1 MGWDCVTHSDLSWSE
16 TTTYACR
23 CGAMFPTT
31 VWRWIDADAH
41 PDLHDA
47 ARDRGPLTG
56 ECPRCGEE
64 PTAQCTWLSI
74 RPSKAEAVLMVS
86 GDRRADFVEELRAHL
101 ARVQERATHVETWLL
116 SPRLQFQDVREE
128 TTARRKMPRRSAAPH
143 PIAREEAGTPVPVA
157 ARASPRP
164 VAVAGETQRV
174 DSGNAMAGAGI
185 PQPIGATTA
194 APASV
199 MAPRGTLGALMG
211 TLELSSGRA
220 RIRVEV
226 PVGTVDKWREAKLG
240 IVPVH
245 LRGRGYPLLGVR
257 LTAMYLGEKG
267 VVDAIIDAG
276 EPRSS
281 DLFRVLAERFAIEA
295 RIEHDG
301 ERVTRSVEGQGLEP
315 NAALCLESA
324 RGLMA
329 RGEYPPAD
337 FAKARAA
344 LGAESV
350 QDRLEKGPYAISPG
364 SYRHIIG
371 AREAVT
377 ALKHLDRISKK
388 DTLARLLE
396 VDGLPMQEYDAIRRR
411 VLEGSLQH
419 GLCAPRRFWRRV
431 VASGLAESLEDYAKE
446 LAGNRAAHEGEEGDL
461 EAEDARAAWE
471 AIAQL
476 CRLKNIMMPSPVRT
490 ALGLSEPSGPPQSEG
505 GPLSRASGE
514 IIADVPAR
522 GPGGDGPLLLA
533 PPRGRSPELDAALGD
548 PGRRLK
554 AAIDV
559 LQGHDQSGDVDAVL
573 DALEDFE
580 TDELLAILPD
590 LSDLGPRVVPGLV
603 AKLRSERR
611 EVRQAVVIL
620 LGMAVDP
627 QTLEAL
633 SEHLVWEPT
642 TVWVD
647 VARALGAFGPS
658 AIRVLCQVMARQS
671 TSTAQSRAI
680 DRVARAFAEVALS
693 DGAGAGG
700 QGPGHTAVGALAD
713 ASDAR
718 VSSAAR
724 RALASLHDVHD
735 HGAQIRGEIPLA
747 EVTEIRGFSRRAYE
761 AIMVPEL
768 EVEAEA

>member
-1 MGWDCVTHSDLSWSE
+1 MGSEGVAHSDLSWSE

-23 CGAMFPTT
+23 CGAMYPVTA
-31 VWRWIDADAH
+31 WRWIDADAD
-41 PDLHDA
+41 PELHDA
-47 ARDRGPLTG
+47 ARERGPLTG

-64 PTAQCTWLSI
+64 PAAHCAWLSVH
-74 RPSKAEAVLMVS
+74 PGKAEAVLMLAA
-86 GDRRADFVEELRAHL
+86 DRRADFVEEMRIHL
-101 ARVQERATHVETWLL
+101 QRVEQRATDVETWIV
-116 SPRLQFQDVREE
+116 SPRLQFNDVREE
-128 TTARRKMPRRSAAPH
+128 TTARRSMPRRESAAPRA
-143 PIAREEAGTPVPVA
+143 IAREDAGTPVPVSPA
-157 ARASPRP
+157 ATPRP
-164 VAVAGETQRV
+164 VAVVGETHRV
-174 DSGNAMAGAGI
+174 DSGNAMAGI
-185 PQPIGATTA
+185 PQPIGASMA

-199 MAPRGTLGALMG
+199 MAPRGTLGALLG

-226 PVGTVDKWREAKLG
+226 PAGTLDKWREAKLG

-267 VVDAIIDAG
+267 VVDAVIDAG

-295 RIEHDG
+295 RLEHDG

-324 RGLMA
+324 RGLLA

-337 FAKARAA
+337 FARAKAA
-344 LGAESV
+344 LAAESV
-350 QDRLEKGPYAISPG
+350 EHRLKRATEAISPG

-371 AREAVT
+371 AREAVA
-377 ALKHLDRISKK
+377 ALTHLDRISKK

-411 VLEGSLQH
+411 VLEGSLAH

-431 VASGLAESLEDYAKE
+431 VASGLAESLEDYAIE
-446 LAGNRAAHEGEEGDL
+446 LAANRALHEGEEGDL
-461 EAEDARAAWE
+461 DPAESRAAWE
-471 AIAQL
+471 SIAQL
-476 CRLKNIMMPSPVRT
+476 CRLKNIMMPTPVRT
-490 ALGLSEPSGPPQSEG
+490 ALGLSEPSGPTSTM

-514 IIADVPAR
+514 IIADPFAR
-522 GPGGDGPLLLA
+522 GVGSDGPVLLSQ
-533 PPRGRSPELDAALGD
+533 PRGRSPELDAALGD
-548 PGRRLK
+548 PRRRLK

-603 AKLRSERR
+603 SKLRSERR

-633 SEHLVWEPT
+633 AEHLVWEPT

-658 AIRVLCQVMARQS
+658 AIRVLCQVLARQS
-671 TSTAQSRAI
+671 AGTGQTRAI

-693 DGAGAGG
+693 DGGRAGG
-700 QGPGHTAVGALAD
+700 QGPGQTAVAALAD
-713 ASDAR
+713 ASDSR

-724 RALASLHDVHD
+724 RALANLRDVHE